1 MEIIEVSFS
10 EYKDAIS
17 SPYFIFGDAG
27 FNSLNSFK
35 AEKVFYLLFKE
46 GKVRLGIIM
55 GYQNKVLKS
64 PFSAPFGG
72 FSFVSEKIRLHHI
85 EEAIKILSDL
95 ANSRNVSAI
104 EITLPPLFYNYRFIS
119 KQINCFHRAG
129 YVFSAIDLNFSC
141 DILSNKKPYQEQL
154 WRNSR
159 KNLRIAS
166 EANLSFIRIT
176 DEKEKRI
183 SYEIISEN
191 RAHRGFPLRMTW
203 DQIQETE
210 IIIPIDYF
218 LVKGAPGSPIAAAIV
233 FHVTD
238 KIVQVV
244 YWGDLPGHTEVKPMN
259 FLASGLYEYYKA
271 LNIEFLDIGPST
283 ENSLPNYGLCE
294 FKESLGCTLYPKFT
308 MYKSFR

>member
-10 EYKDAIS
+10 EYKDAIP

-35 AEKVFYLLFKE
+35 AEEVFYLLFRE
-46 GKVRLGIIM
+46 GKIRLGLIV
-55 GYQNKVLKS
+55 GRQNDVVKS

-72 FSFVSEKIRLHHI
+72 FSFVSEKIRLQYI
-85 EEAIKILSDL
+85 EEAIKLLSEW
-95 ANSRNVSAI
+95 ANSRDISAI
-104 EITLPPLFYNYRFIS
+104 EIILPPLFYNYSFIS

-129 YVFSAIDLNFSC
+129 YIFSAIDLNFSC
-141 DILSNKKPYQEQL
+141 DVFGNKKPYQEQL

-159 KNLRIAS
+159 KNLRIAF
-166 EANLSFIRIT
+166 EANLSFIRVT
-176 DEKEKRI
+176 DETEKRI
-183 SYEIISEN
+183 SYEIISKN

-203 DQIQETE
+203 DQIQDTE
-210 IIIPIDYF
+210 ILIPIDYF
-218 LVKGAPGSPIAAAIV
+218 LVKDFHGNPIAAAIV

-238 KIVQVV
+238 RIVQVV

-259 FLASGLYEYYKA
+259 FLASGLYEHYED
-271 LNIEFLDIGPST
+271 LNIEYLDIGPST

-294 FKESLGCTLYPKFT
+294 FKESLGCTLYPKYT